1 MSVQP
6 WWEHL
11 KLRDE
16 IAQAKGNVNDVQMS
30 LFRAVHRPDRVP
42 YSVPSYY
49 SDITFPTSGL
59 VDLLANVAVRLGS
72 GATESAKPVW
82 RGDQAMGGGKSH
94 GLVGLYHLANGPAAF
109 RATDLGET
117 VWAEAAKIAGADL
130 PADLGHPVVVVLPCD
145 ELDPAHFDKNVD
157 GIAETLAERWLWRLV
172 EENTE
177 LFKQHRSSL
186 GTKEGITGIIQAI
199 GRPVLTLVDEI
210 LDYVQKATATDQ
222 QKEGTEVPIFTR
234 MLFEATKNSPHAAAV
249 VVMISSEDDRVSLT
263 GFGETI
269 RSDLE
274 GQMYKYASV
283 TTTTTG
289 ADFASIMRRRLF
301 ENDPDLDVMMATADL
316 FTSSV
321 KAGSK
326 WSSVFDEHSW
336 WKAGAW
342 TKEVERCYPFH
353 PDIMA
358 LIGGDWARQAGFQKV
373 RSTLQIFSAA
383 VWTLTQRA
391 KNNEW
396 VPYLIGMGDLPL
408 SDPRTREAVTNSGVV
423 SDHTMQVNFRE
434 IAISDVVN
442 DQDDAGN
449 ARRLDLNRP
458 ADLFTAANPRV
469 AERMATALFLTS
481 LTPRAQGAIGATEA
495 ELAVTGFVPDP
506 SCVLPTVEAVRQ
518 TLEDPNEGLATI
530 DSRAGKGGLPRR
542 LLLSTKMTLPMFL
555 RQQRAAVEEDDVNAV
570 IRTFCQQEA
579 KSGPFDVVEFV
590 SAKTVDVD
598 AYKGQDK
605 GLTEA
610 LKRCLLDHGVDDARK
625 TRLYILDPCG
635 FTLLNGQD
643 SETRKAIGAAL
654 GLNAPNGATDWWPS
668 PLPVAWPSSA
678 IFAVVNT
685 QKRKTVRQ
693 SARDLVAYGRVAEIP
708 AIADDEA
715 LKTQV
720 GEDIREAKD
729 RLVRHLRSAF
739 QHLVYLKQETDAD
752 GSTHRLA
759 GTEKITKDNET
770 ALNGQHVWAYL
781 VEAQKAYSSGDF
793 DKVALLHQLQLHKST
808 WAQPLQKIRDDFF
821 KTPRLSLLPNGDA
834 DLQRAIFDAVQAGE
848 ARVLT
853 TDGQEAHASTPAEV
867 NLGST
872 YTLERPL
879 DPDAVI
885 PDFTGVTA
893 AEAKVKASELGIEVE
908 IKGSGTGTI
917 SGQNIAAGEPA
928 HGVALVELELKSSG
942 GGSGGTGG
950 GGGGT
955 PSGEKELSFSKPG
968 ITFGD
973 LSKND
978 ALYSVFMRIAEAAEQ
993 GGQGGATFMQVQLK
1007 LTGGTSYVEE
1017 IAAALKDADIP
1028 YNLKDM
1034 Q

>member
-30 LFRAVHRPDRVP
+30 LFRAVYRPDQVP
-42 YSVPSYY
+42 YSLPSYY

-72 GATESAKPVW
+72 SATESAKPVW

-94 GLVGLYHLANGPAAF
+94 GLVGLYHLANSPAALNG
-109 RATDLGET
+109 TELGEL
-117 VWAEAAKIAGADL
+117 VWQEAERIAGEKL
-130 PADLGHPVVVVLPCD
+130 PADLGDPIVVVLPCD
-145 ELDPAHFDKNVD
+145 ELDPVHFDKNVD

-172 EENTE
+172 GENTE
-177 LFKQHRSSL
+177 QFKQHRDSL
-186 GTKEGITGIIQAI
+186 GTKEGITGIIQAM

-210 LDYVQKATATDQ
+210 LDYVQKSTATDQ
-222 QKEGTEVPIFTR
+222 QKEGTEVPIFTK

-289 ADFASIMRRRLF
+289 ADFASIIRRRLF
-301 ENDPDLDVMMATADL
+301 ENDPDPAVMKATADL
-316 FTSSV
+316 FSQAVS
-321 KAGSK
+321 AGSK
-326 WSSVFDEHSW
+326 WTSVFDEHAW

-342 TKEVERCYPFH
+342 PKEVARCYPFH
-353 PDIMA
+353 PDVMA

-383 VWTLTQRA
+383 VWTLSQRA
-391 KNNEW
+391 KDDQW

-408 SDPRTREAVTNSGVV
+408 SDPRTREAITNSGVV
-423 SDHTMQVNFRE
+423 ADHTMQVNFRE

-442 DQDDAGN
+442 DQDDSGN

-495 ELAVTGFVPDP
+495 ELACTAFVPDS
-506 SCVLPTVEAVRQ
+506 SCALPTVEAVRQ
-518 TLEDPNEGLATI
+518 TLEDPNDGLATI

-555 RQQRAAVEEDDVNAV
+555 RQQRAAVEEHDVNAT
-570 IRTFCQQEA
+570 IRTHCQQEM
-579 KSGPFDVVEFV
+579 KSGPFDVVDFV
-590 SAKTVDVD
+590 SAESIDIDT
-598 AYKGQDK
+598 YKGQDQE
-605 GLTEA
+605 LTEA
-610 LKRCLLDHGVDDARK
+610 LKQCLLDHGVDDARK
-625 TRLYILDPCG
+625 TRLYVLDPYG

-654 GLNAPNGATDWWPS
+654 GLNAPAGATEWWPS

-678 IFAVVNT
+678 VFSVVNT
-685 QKRKTVRQ
+685 QKRKTVRA
-693 SARDLVAYGRVAEIP
+693 SARDLVALQRVAEIP

-715 LKTQV
+715 LNTQV
-720 GEDIREAKD
+720 GDDIREAKD

-739 QHLVYLKQETDAD
+739 QHVVYLKQETDAS
-752 GSTHRLA
+752 GATHRLA

-781 VEAQKAYSSGDF
+781 VEAQKAYAAGDF
-793 DKVALLHQLQLHKST
+793 DKVALLHQLQLHPNT
-808 WAQPLQKIRDDFF
+808 WGQPLQKIRDDFY
-821 KTPRLSLLPNGDA
+821 KTPRLSLLPNGDS

-848 ARVLT
+848 VRVLT

-867 NLGST
+867 NLSST
-872 YTLERPL
+872 YTLEKPI
-879 DPDAVI
+879 DPEAVV
-885 PDFTGVTA
+885 PDFTGMTV
-893 AEAKVKASELGIEVE
+893 AEAQAKAKQLGLDLE
-908 IKGSGTGTI
+908 INGPSTGVI
-917 SGQNIAAGEPA
+917 QNQGIAAGTPVSGA
-928 HGVALVELELKSSG
+928 GPIPVQTKSA
-942 GGSGGTGG
+942 GG
-950 GGGGT
+950 GGGGGGGGGST
-955 PSGEKELSFSKPG
+955 GEKEIAFSRPG
-968 ITFGD
+968 ITFTD
-973 LSKND
+973 PSNND

-1007 LTGGTSYVEE
+1007 LTGGASYVEE
-1017 IAAALKDADIP
+1017 LAAALEEAGIQYNVKDLP
-1028 YNLKDM
+1028 
-1034 Q
+1034 

>member
-16 IAQAKGNVNDVQMS
+16 ITTAKGNVNDVQMS
-30 LFRAVHRPDRVP
+30 LFRAVHRADQVP
-42 YSVPSYY
+42 YSAPSYY

-72 GATESAKPVW
+72 DASETAKPVW

-94 GLVGLYHLANGPAAF
+94 GLVGLYHLASNPEAF
-109 RATDLGET
+109 HASDLGGK
-117 VWAEAAKIAGADL
+117 VWAEAAKIAGSDL
-130 PADLGHPVVVVLPCD
+130 PADLGNPVVVVLPCD
-145 ELDPAHFDKNVD
+145 ELDPVHFDKNVD

-172 EENTE
+172 QENTE
-177 LFKQHRSSL
+177 LFKQHRTSL
-186 GTKEGITGIIQAI
+186 GTKEGITGIIESI

-210 LDYVQKATATDQ
+210 LDYVQKSTATDQ
-222 QKEGTEVPIFTR
+222 QREGTEVPIFTR
-234 MLFEATKNSPHAAAV
+234 MLFEATKNSPNAATV

-289 ADFASIMRRRLF
+289 ADFASIIRRRLF
-301 ENDPDLDVMMATADL
+301 ENDPDPQVMRATAEV
-316 FTSSV
+316 FASSV
-321 KAGSK
+321 KSGPK
-326 WSSVFDEHSW
+326 WSAVFDEQSW

-342 TKEVERCYPFH
+342 PREVERCYPFH
-353 PDIMA
+353 PDIMS

-383 VWTLTQRA
+383 VWTLIQRA
-391 KNNEW
+391 TQGEW
-396 VPYLIGMGDLPL
+396 VPLLIGMGDLPL
-408 SDPRTREAVTNSGVV
+408 SDPRTREAITNSGVV
-423 SDHTMQVNFRE
+423 ADHTMQVNFRE

-442 DQDDAGN
+442 DQDDSGN

-481 LTPRAQGAIGATEA
+481 LTPRAQGAIGATEG
-495 ELAVTGFVPDP
+495 ELACTGFVPDQ

-518 TLEDPNEGLATI
+518 TLEDPNDGLATI

-555 RQQRAAVEEDDVNAV
+555 RQQRAAVAEGDVNAA
-570 IRTFCQQEA
+570 IRTYCLQEA
-579 KSGPFDVVEFV
+579 KSGPFNVVEFV
-590 SAKTVDVD
+590 SAESVDMD
-598 AYKGQDK
+598 EFKGQDK
-605 GLTEA
+605 ELTEA
-610 LKRCLLDHGVDDARK
+610 LKKCLLDHGVDDARK
-625 TRLYILDPCG
+625 TRLYILDPYG

-643 SETRKAIGAAL
+643 TETRKAIGAAL
-654 GLNAPNGATDWWPS
+654 GLNPPASAIEWWPS

-678 IFAVVNT
+678 VFAVVNT
-685 QKRKTVRQ
+685 QKRKTVRA
-693 SARDLVAYGRVAEIP
+693 SARDLVALGRVAEIP
-708 AIADDEA
+708 SIADDEA

-720 GEDIREAKD
+720 AGDIREAKE

-739 QHLVYLKQETDAD
+739 QHVVYLKQETDAD

-781 VEAQKAYSSGDF
+781 VEAQKAYASADF
-793 DKVALLHQLQLHKST
+793 DKVALLHQLQLHPGT
-808 WAQPLQKIRDDFF
+808 WGQPLQKIRDDFY
-821 KTPRLSLLPNGDA
+821 KTPRLSLLPNGDH
-834 DLQRAIFDAVQAGE
+834 DLQRAIFDAVQAGD

-853 TDGQEAHASTPAEV
+853 TDGQEAHAASSAEV
-867 NLGST
+867 NVGST
-872 YTLERPL
+872 YTLERPVA
-879 DPDAVI
+879 PDAVI
-885 PDFTGVTA
+885 PDFIGMTV
-893 AEAKVKASELGIEVE
+893 AEAKVKATELGIALD
-908 IKGSGTGTI
+908 IKGALTGPI
-917 SGQNIAAGEPA
+917 SGQNIAVGSPVL
-928 HGVALVELELKSSG
+928 GVSSIQLETESNG
-942 GGSGGTGG
+942 TGPHGGTSKSPG
-950 GGGGT
+950 
-955 PSGEKELSFSKPG
+955 SGEKEITFSKPG

-973 LSKND
+973 SAKND

-993 GGQGGATFMQVQLK
+993 GGQGGATFMQVQLR
-1007 LTGGTSYVEE
+1007 LTGGSSYVEE
-1017 IAAALKDADIP
+1017 LAAALESADIQ
-1028 YNLKDM
+1028 YNLKDLP
-1034 Q
+1034 

>member
-1 MSVQP
+1 MPVQP

-11 KLRDE
+11 NLRDE

-30 LFRAVHRPDRVP
+30 LYRAVHRPDQVP

-49 SDITFPTSGL
+49 SDITYPTSGL

-72 GATESAKPVW
+72 SATEAAKPVW

-94 GLVGLYHLANGPAAF
+94 GLVGLYHLANDPEAF
-109 RATDLGET
+109 RATDLGEL
-117 VWAEAAKIAGADL
+117 VWREAARIAGEQL
-130 PADLGHPVVVVLPCD
+130 PADLGNPIVVVLPCD
-145 ELDPAHFDKNVD
+145 ELDPVRFDKNVD

-172 EENTE
+172 GENTE
-177 LFKQHRSSL
+177 QFKQHRDSL
-186 GTKEGITGIIQAI
+186 GTKEGITGIISAM

-210 LDYVQKATATDQ
+210 LDYVQKSTATDQ
-222 QKEGTEVPIFTR
+222 QTEGTEVPIFTK

-249 VVMISSEDDRVSLT
+249 IVMISSEDDRVSLT

-289 ADFASIMRRRLF
+289 ADFASIIRRRLF
-301 ENDPDLDVMMATADL
+301 DNDPDPAVMKATADH
-316 FTSSV
+316 FAEAVQS
-321 KAGSK
+321 GPK
-326 WSSVFDEHSW
+326 WTSVFDEHAW

-342 TKEVERCYPFH
+342 SKEVARCYPFH
-353 PDIMA
+353 PDVMA

-391 KNNEW
+391 QAGEW
-396 VPYLIGMGDLPL
+396 VPDLIGMGDLPL
-408 SDPRTREAVTNSGVV
+408 SDPRTREAITNSGVV
-423 SDHTMQVNFRE
+423 ADHTMQVNFRE

-442 DQDDAGN
+442 DQDDSGN

-458 ADLFTAANPRV
+458 ADLFTDVNPRV

-495 ELAVTGFVPDP
+495 ELACTAFVPD
-506 SCVLPTVEAVRQ
+506 SACALPAVESVRQ
-518 TLEDPNEGLATI
+518 TLEDPTDGLATI

-555 RQQRAAVEEDDVNAV
+555 RQQRAAVEEKDVNAT
-570 IRTFCQQEA
+570 IRTYCQQEA
-579 KSGPFDVVEFV
+579 KSGPFDVVDFV
-590 SAKTVDVD
+590 SAESIDID
-598 AYKGQDK
+598 DFKGQDK
-605 GLTEA
+605 ELTEA
-610 LKRCLLDHGVDDARK
+610 LKQCLLDHGVDDARK
-625 TRLYILDPCG
+625 TRLYILDPYG

-654 GLNAPNGATDWWPS
+654 GLNPPSGATEWWPAAM
-668 PLPVAWPSSA
+668 PVAWPSSA
-678 IFAVVNT
+678 VFSVVNT
-685 QKRKTVRQ
+685 QKRKTVRA
-693 SARDLVAYGRVAEIP
+693 SARDLVALQRVAEIP

-715 LKTQV
+715 LNTQV
-720 GEDIREAKD
+720 GDDIREAKD

-739 QHLVYLKQETDAD
+739 QHVVFLKQETDAN
-752 GSTHRLA
+752 GSTYRLA

-781 VEAQKAYSSGDF
+781 VEAQKAYAAGDF
-793 DKVALLHQLQLHKST
+793 DKIALLHQLQLHPGT
-808 WAQPLQKIRDDFF
+808 WGQPLQKIRDDFY
-821 KTPRLSLLPNGDA
+821 KTPRLSLLPNGDT
-834 DLQRAIFDAVQAGE
+834 DLQRAIFDAVQAGD
-848 ARVLT
+848 ARVLAA
-853 TDGQEAHASTPAEV
+853 DGQEAHASSPAEV

-872 YTLERPL
+872 NTLAKPV
-879 DPDAVI
+879 DPDAVV
-885 PDFTGVTA
+885 PDFVGLTV
-893 AEAKVKASELGIEVE
+893 AEAKARADELGLDLEV
-908 IKGSGTGTI
+908 SGTGTGVVE
-917 SGQNIAAGEPA
+917 GQNVAPGVAVSGIAAVQVLTKAVGA
-928 HGVALVELELKSSG
+928 
-942 GGSGGTGG
+942 

-955 PSGEKELSFSKPG
+955 PGGGGAPTGEKEIAFSKPG

-973 LSKND
+973 PAKND

-993 GGQGGATFMQVQLK
+993 GGQGGATFMQVQVK
-1007 LTGGTSYVEE
+1007 LTGGSSYIEE
-1017 IAAALKDADIP
+1017 LAAALKEADIP
-1028 YNLKDM
+1028 YSLKDM
-1034 Q
+1034 P

>member
-11 KLRDE
+11 NLRDE
-16 IAQAKGNVNDVQMS
+16 ISQAKGNVNDVQMS
-30 LFRAVHRPDRVP
+30 LFRAVHRPDHVP
-42 YSVPSYY
+42 YSAPAYY

-72 GATESAKPVW
+72 GAGEAAKPVW

-94 GLVGLYHLANGPAAF
+94 GLVGLYHLANNPSAF

-130 PADLGHPVVVVLPCD
+130 PTDLGNPVVVVLPCD
-145 ELDPAHFDKNVD
+145 ELDPVHFDKNVD

-186 GTKEGITGIIQAI
+186 GTKEGITSIIQAV

-210 LDYVQKATATDQ
+210 LDYVQKSTATDQ
-222 QKEGTEVPIFTR
+222 QREGTEVPIFTK
-234 MLFEATKNSPHAAAV
+234 MLFEATKNSPQAAAV

-289 ADFASIMRRRLF
+289 ADFASIIRRRLF
-301 ENDPDLDVMMATADL
+301 ENDPEPDVIKATADL
-316 FTSSV
+316 FASSV
-321 KAGSK
+321 KVGSK

-336 WKAGAW
+336 WKAGSW
-342 TKEVERCYPFH
+342 PKEVARCYPFH

-383 VWTLTQRA
+383 VWTLTERA
-391 KNNEW
+391 DQGKW

-408 SDPRTREAVTNSGVV
+408 SDPRTREAITNSGVV
-423 SDHTMQVNFRE
+423 ADHTMQVNFRE

-449 ARRLDLNRP
+449 ARRLDLGRP
-458 ADLFTAANPRV
+458 SDLFTVANPRV

-495 ELAVTGFVPDP
+495 ELACTGFVPDP
-506 SCVLPTVEAVRQ
+506 TCVLPTVEAIRQ
-518 TLEDPNEGLATI
+518 TLEDPNDGLATV

-555 RQQRAAVEEDDVNAV
+555 RQQRAAVEEVDVNAT
-570 IRTFCQQEA
+570 IRTYCQHEG

-590 SAKTVDVD
+590 SAESIDID
-598 AYKGQDK
+598 SFKGQDK
-605 GLTEA
+605 ELTEA
-610 LKRCLLDHGVDDARK
+610 LKQCLLDHGVDDARK
-625 TRLYILDPCG
+625 TRLYVLDPYG

-654 GLNAPNGATDWWPS
+654 GLNHPAGASEWWPI

-678 IFAVVNT
+678 VFSVVNT
-685 QKRKTVRQ
+685 QKRKTVRA
-693 SARDLVAYGRVAEIP
+693 SARDLVALGTVAEIP

-715 LKTQV
+715 LRTQV
-720 GEDIREAKD
+720 GDDIREAKD

-739 QHLVYLKQETDAD
+739 QHIVYLKQETDAD

-781 VEAQKAYSSGDF
+781 VEAQKSYAVGDF
-793 DKVALLHQLQLHKST
+793 DKVALLHQLQLRSGT
-808 WAQPLQKIRDDFF
+808 WGQPLQKIRDDFY
-821 KTPRLSLLPNGDA
+821 KSPRLSLLPNGDA

-853 TDGQEAHASTPAEV
+853 TDGQEAQASTPAEV

-872 YTLERPL
+872 YTLDRPI
-879 DPDAVI
+879 DPDAVV
-885 PDFTGVTA
+885 PDFTGMTV
-893 AEAKVKASELGIEVE
+893 AEARSKASELGIELE
-908 IKGSGTGTI
+908 IKGAGSGPIT
-917 SGQNIAAGEPA
+917 GQNHPAGTPA
-928 HGVALVELELKSSG
+928 QGVSSIELETGSKAG
-942 GGSGGTGG
+942 GATTGG
-950 GGGGT
+950 ASAT
-955 PSGEKELSFSKPG
+955 SASGEKEITFSKPG

-973 LSKND
+973 PAKND

-1007 LTGGTSYVEE
+1007 LTGGSSYVEVL
-1017 IAAALKDADIP
+1017 AAALEEAEIP
-1028 YNLKDM
+1028 YNLKNLP
-1034 Q
+1034 

>member
-1 MSVQP
+1 MSVQA

-30 LFRAVHRPDRVP
+30 LYRAVHRPDQVP
-42 YSVPSYY
+42 YSVASYY
-49 SDITFPTSGL
+49 SDITFPTTGL
-59 VDLLANVAVRLGS
+59 VDLLASVAVRLGS
-72 GATESAKPVW
+72 AATESAKPVW

-94 GLVGLYHLANGPAAF
+94 GLVGLYHLANNPAAF

-117 VWAEAAKIAGADL
+117 VWTEAAKIAGEDL
-130 PADLGHPVVVVLPCD
+130 PADLGGPVVVVLPCD
-145 ELDPAHFDKNVD
+145 ELDPEHFDKNVD

-177 LFKQHRSSL
+177 LFKQHRASL
-186 GTKEGITGIIQAI
+186 GTKEGITGIIESV
-199 GRPVLTLVDEI
+199 GRPVLTLIDEI
-210 LDYVQKATATDQ
+210 LDYVQKSTATDQ

-234 MLFEATKNSPHAAAV
+234 MLFEATKNSPHAATV

-269 RSDLE
+269 RNDLE

-289 ADFASIMRRRLF
+289 ADFASIIRRRLF
-301 ENDPDLDVMMATADL
+301 ENEPDPAVMKATADL
-316 FTSSV
+316 FAKAVS
-321 KAGSK
+321 AGSK
-326 WSSVFDEHSW
+326 WSSIFDEHSW

-342 TKEVERCYPFH
+342 SREVARCYPFH
-353 PDIMA
+353 PDVMA

-383 VWTLTQRA
+383 VWTLMQRA
-391 KNNEW
+391 EQGDW
-396 VPYLIGMGDLPL
+396 VPHLIGMGDLPL
-408 SDPRTREAVTNSGVV
+408 SDPRTREAITNSGVV
-423 SDHTMQVNFRE
+423 ADHTMQVNFRE

-449 ARRLDLNRP
+449 ARRLDLNRA

-495 ELAVTGFVPDP
+495 ELACTAFAPDP
-506 SCVLPTVEAVRQ
+506 SCVRPAVEAVRQ
-518 TLEDPNEGLATI
+518 TLEDPSDGLATI

-555 RQQRAAVEEDDVNAV
+555 RQQRAAVEEADVNAT
-570 IRTFCQQEA
+570 IRTSCEHEA

-590 SAKTVDVD
+590 SAESVDVD
-598 AYKGQDK
+598 GLKGGDTA
-605 GLTEA
+605 LTDA
-610 LKRCLLDHGVDDARK
+610 LKQCLLDHGVDDARR
-625 TRLYILDPCG
+625 TRLYILDPYG

-654 GLNAPNGATDWWPS
+654 GLNPPSGATDWWPS

-678 IFAVVNT
+678 VFSVVNT
-685 QKRKTVRQ
+685 QKRKTVRA
-693 SARDLVAYGRVAEIP
+693 SARDLVALGRVAEIP

-715 LKTQV
+715 LNTQV
-720 GEDIREAKD
+720 GQDIREAKD

-739 QHLVYLKQETDAD
+739 QHVVYLKQETDAD

-781 VEAQKAYSSGDF
+781 VEAQKAYAAAEF
-793 DKVALLHQLQLHKST
+793 DKIALLHQLQLHPGT
-808 WAQPLQKIRDDFF
+808 WGQPLQKIRDDFY

-853 TDGQEAHASTPAEV
+853 AEGQEAHASAPAEV

-872 YTLERPL
+872 YTLERPV
-879 DPDAVI
+879 DHDATV
-885 PDFTGVTA
+885 PDFTGMTV
-893 AEAKVKASELGIEVE
+893 AEAKAAGSELGLEIEVE
-908 IKGSGTGTI
+908 GS
-917 SGQNIAAGEPA
+917 AAGV
-928 HGVALVELELKSSG
+928 VANQSVAAGSPVKDVASITLEAQSSG
-942 GGSGGTGG
+942 GGPGGTGG
-950 GGGGT
+950 GKG
-955 PSGEKELSFSKPG
+955 PSGEKEITFSKPG
-968 ITFGD
+968 ITFAD
-973 LSKND
+973 PSKND

-993 GGQGGATFMQVQLK
+993 GGQGGATFMQVQFK
-1007 LTGGTSYVEE
+1007 LTGGASYIEE
-1017 IAAALKDADIP
+1017 LAAALEEADIQH
-1028 YNLKDM
+1028 NIRDL
-1034 Q
+1034 